1 MSRGM
6 NSMPTARRG
15 RTYEQVGANDKRG
28 INAICSV
35 ILIVLLLLVP
45 PIILLAS
52 ERARHTRYITLSD
65 ALNSDIVELNQ
76 KSMDSRSLRSIPPGT
91 LVHGTSTHIDT
102 ISTDHEMGISI
113 PGALTLKRTTEY
125 CQWTEIQSQ
134 DCQTCERTVKARDG
148 STKQEKYQCN
158 CITTYNYIKGWK
170 SFKINSLLFDQP
182 GAHHNPQRD
191 PMPSTTFV
199 GDDVTLKFHEDI
211 TSTDDNDKSNSNPRV
226 NKGTTTSSVSAKLD
240 PNMLSTGVRN
250 QPWRNVDFV
259 PRGKA
264 PPPSFFSR
272 LVSFFGLSSYRSRTR
287 YEPLQLLKDAPNSPA
302 AIEDNF
308 VYVGQGGY
316 FFSPYES
323 STASKLFN
331 YFAQYLEGSL
341 FDYQL
346 GDLIGLGSCTA
357 GDIRFYYSVK
367 DPNEVSVLGQIRAI
381 DDGIVQITPRVLRGV
396 GNEKD
401 SSVGLVHS
409 GKHSA
414 EDMLLAED
422 SDSRTKATVI
432 RVVLFLWSIAASRLV
447 GVAVGREI
455 GDSSLVVQVE
465 AAMGLFSTLVGWL
478 WLIIW
483 GASMHT
489 YGFIMAGLY
498 LAYLS
503 YNSSSKKGSG
513 RWYVAVWSKIAQWA
527 NLAPEWR
534 QEDSYVPSPKS
545 VGRDDERTKL
555 S

>member
-1 MSRGM
+1 
-6 NSMPTARRG
+6 MPTMRHG
-15 RTYEQVGANDKRG
+15 RTYQQVGANDKRG

-35 ILIVLLLLVP
+35 IFIVLLLVVP

-52 ERARHTRYITLSD
+52 ERSRHTRYLTLSD
-65 ALNSDIVELNQ
+65 ALNSDVIELNQ
-76 KSMDSRSLRSIPPGT
+76 KSIDSQSLRSIPPGT
-91 LVHGTSTHIDT
+91 LVHGTSTHIDA
-102 ISTDHEMGISI
+102 ISTDPEMGISI
-113 PGALTLKRTTEY
+113 PGALTLKRNTEY

-134 DCQTCERTVKARDG
+134 HCQTCERTVKARDG

-158 CITTYNYIKGWK
+158 CITTFNYIKGWK
-170 SFKINSLLFDQP
+170 GYKINSLLFDQP

-199 GDDVTLKFHEDI
+199 GDDVTLKFHEDVA
-211 TSTDDNDKSNSNPRV
+211 TTTDDKSSSNNPRV
-226 NKGTTTSSVSAKLD
+226 NKGTTTSVSAKLD
-240 PNMLSTGVRN
+240 PNMLSSGVRN

-259 PRGKA
+259 PRGMG

-272 LVSFFGLSSYRSRTR
+272 FFSRKTR
-287 YEPLQLLKDAPNSPA
+287 YEPLQLLKDTPTSPA
-302 AIEDNF
+302 ALEDNF

-346 GDLIGLGSCTA
+346 GDLIGLASCTA

-367 DPNEVSVLGQIRAI
+367 DPNEVSVLGQVRPME
-381 DDGIVQITPRVLRGV
+381 DGGDGVIVQITPRVLRGV

-401 SSVGLVHS
+401 SSIGLVHS

-432 RVVLFLWSIAASRLV
+432 RAILFLWSIAASRLV

-455 GDSSLVVQVE
+455 GDSSLAVQVE
-465 AAMGLFSTLVGWL
+465 AAVALFSILVGWL
-478 WLIIW
+478 WLCIW
-483 GASMHT
+483 GGSTHT
-489 YGFIMAGLY
+489 FGFIISGLY

-503 YNSSSKKGSG
+503 YNSSVKKGST
-513 RWYVAVWSKIAQWA
+513 RWYIAVWGKVAQWA

-534 QEDSYVPSPKS
+534 QEDSYVASPKP
-545 VGRDDERTKL
+545 VGRDDERAKL